1 MTGQQ
6 IFNEALKNATNEKRV
21 KELVRQARNRKVKE
35 LVAQGIDKKI
45 AESLV
50 DAYDTCGLSIHSL

>member
-1 MTGQQ
+1 M
-6 IFNEALKNATNEKRV
+6 FNEALKNATNEKRV
-21 KELVRQARNRKVKE
+21 KELARQARNRKVKE
-35 LVAQGIDKKI
+35 LVDQGIDKMI